1 MLLLGRP
8 HTSMVLLAVLCTLP
22 RPSAA
27 LYLRICNVNCNIIH
41 KYLHP
46 LLAQEH
52 AADSNVSGG
61 HNVCCHA
68 GNSGLP
74 GSRLDDTLPLL
85 PSHMLSA
92 GLPGHAGGLE
102 QQQWAFAAPD
112 MADQA
117 TATSPLHPHPHPPV
131 RHPPVRSSSSLS
143 GLDRVDSS

>member
-1 MLLLGRP
+1 MPL
-8 HTSMVLLAVLCTLP
+8 SSAVLAVNIAKLSTPTLHM
-22 RPSAA
+22 
-27 LYLRICNVNCNIIH
+27 C
-41 KYLHP
+41 
-46 LLAQEH
+46 LLSLLVQD
-52 AADSNVSGG
+52 AADNNVTRGR
-61 HNVCCHA
+61 NVCYHA
-68 GNSGLP
+68 GHSGLT

-131 RHPPVRSSSSLS
+131 RRPPVRSSSSLS
-143 GLDRVDSS
+143 GLDRGNSSHYPCNY